1 MSAGIIPS
9 MRAGSIGATL
19 EAALR
24 CHTARELAEL
34 AGVHPR
40 TVERWRERLTEP
52 SASILLR
59 LMARSAQIRRVIAER
74 LSEEWLDAEVQR
86 LEAELATLRAK
97 RHAGSASAPATVGR
111 AAVATA
117 PAPPL
122 VGSPA

>member
-1 MSAGIIPS
+1 MSAG
-9 MRAGSIGATL
+9 TL
-19 EAALR
+19 PTLQAALR
-24 CHTARELAEL
+24 CHTARELAAL

-40 TVERWRERLTEP
+40 TVERWREQITEP

-59 LMARSAQIRRVIAER
+59 LMARSAQIRHVIAER

-97 RHAGSASAPATVGR
+97 RHARSASAPAAVGR

-117 PAPPL
+117 QASSPVGRPA
-122 VGSPA
+122 

>member
-1 MSAGIIPS
+1 MSAGTIPS
-9 MRAGSIGATL
+9 ML

-40 TVERWRERLTEP
+40 TVERWREQLTAP

-74 LSEEWLDAEVQR
+74 LSEEWLDAEVHR
-86 LEAELATLRAK
+86 LEVELATLRAK
-97 RHAGSASAPATVGR
+97 RHAGSASPPAAVGR
-111 AAVATA
+111 AAVATTQ
-117 PAPPL
+117 APPPL
-122 VGSPA
+122 GTSA